1 MRRFYSLAAA
11 ALVLG
16 CTDDASN
23 TTAPQLSPAVVGAT
37 STKGASAD
45 KDDNNGNHI
54 GQRLDIV
61 LLTGAEEV
69 PPRVTGASGQ
79 LTLQLSKDGQSMDYI
94 LDIANISNVTQA
106 HIHVAPKGSNGGI
119 AIWLYPSVKSRT
131 ALPGGGG
138 PVSRLLIEG
147 TFTAADFVANSALA
161 GKTMAD
167 FVALVNAAGAYGN
180 VHTNDGVGD
189 TNTGPGDF
197 PGGEIRGQLDGH
209 SKH

>member
-1 MRRFYSLAAA
+1 MRRIYSLVAAA
-11 ALVLG
+11 IALG
-16 CTDDASN
+16 CTDDGSK
-23 TTAPQLSPAVVGAT
+23 TTAPQLSGAVVGAT
-37 STKGASAD
+37 SARGATAS

-61 LLTGAEEV
+61 MLTGDEEV
-69 PPRVTGASGQ
+69 PPRATGASGV

-106 HIHVAPKGSNGGI
+106 HIHVAPRGSNGPI
-119 AIWLYPSVKSRT
+119 VIWLFPSVKTRT

-138 PVSRLLIEG
+138 PVARLLVEG
-147 TFTAADFVANSALA
+147 TFTAADFTTTGPLA

-189 TNTGPGDF
+189 ANTGPGDF

>member
-1 MRRFYSLAAA
+1 M
-11 ALVLG
+11 
-16 CTDDASN
+16 
-23 TTAPQLSPAVVGAT
+23 
-37 STKGASAD
+37 
-45 KDDNNGNHI
+45 
-54 GQRLDIV
+54 

-69 PPRVTGASGQ
+69 PPRATNASGQ

-94 LDIANISNVTQA
+94 LDIENISNVTQA

-147 TFTAADFVANSALA
+147 TFTAADFVTTGPLG

-189 TNTGPGDF
+189 PNTGPGDF